1 MMEPRTYVPV
11 GRVVKAHGL
20 NGEVSVIP
28 ADGLLFVFEEGL
40 RVWFVPPPA
49 DVREALVQHVRRGP
63 KGPLVKFSGV
73 DDIDAAHRL
82 NGASIIAGSDDLPA
96 GWDEAADDPV
106 GLVVTDTARGVLGE
120 VVDVIVT
127 GANDVWVVEG
137 GPHGQVLLPV
147 IDPVILS
154 VDWEARTAEV
164 ELLPGLI
171 EDE

>member
-1 MMEPRTYVPV
+1 MEPRTYVPV

-28 ADGLLFVFEEGL
+28 ADGLLFVFSEGL

-49 DVREALVQHVRRGP
+49 DVRDAVVEGIRRGP

-73 DDIDAAHRL
+73 DDVDAAHRL
-82 NGASIIAGSDDLPA
+82 NGASILADSADLPP
-96 GWDEAADDPV
+96 GWDDQEDDPV

-127 GANDVWVVEG
+127 GANDVWVVDG
-137 GPHGQVLLPV
+137 GDFGQVLLPV
-147 IDPVILS
+147 IEQVIKS
-154 VDWEARTAEV
+154 IDWEAGTASV
-164 ELLPGLI
+164 DLLPGLI

>member
-1 MMEPRTYVPV
+1 MGPRTYVPV

-28 ADGLLFVFEEGL
+28 ADGLPFVFDEGL

-49 DVREALVQHVRRGP
+49 GVRDAVVEHVRRGP
-63 KGPLVKFSGV
+63 KGPLVKFSGIE
-73 DDIDAAHRL
+73 DIDAAHLL
-82 NGASIIAGSDDLPA
+82 NGASIIAEAADLPP
-96 GWDEAADDPV
+96 GWDEGPEDPV

-120 VVDVIVT
+120 VVEVIVT
-127 GANDVWVVEG
+127 GANDVWVIEG
-137 GPHGQVLLPV
+137 GPYGQVLLPV
-147 IDPVILS
+147 IEQVLLS
-154 VDWEARTAEV
+154 VDWDAGTADV